1 MYANIVSMA
10 GNLKKFDWA
19 EKFII
24 DFKDRLHP
32 SSGEQY
38 YLLANVILNIKKK
51 NYEDALQ
58 YLTKFKSKNEIEK
71 ITLKRFQIMI
81 YYESGFFDELYS
93 LIDTSKHFISY
104 DIKVTETA
112 KNVFAN
118 FLYFVQKLA
127 ELKSGIKDGKRNEI
141 SLHNLKDEIMKREVS
156 NKIWLLEKIDEL

>member
-1 MYANIVSMA
+1 M
-10 GNLKKFDWA
+10 
-19 EKFII
+19 
-24 DFKDRLHP
+24 
-32 SSGEQY
+32 
-38 YLLANVILNIKKK
+38 ILNLKKK

-93 LIDTSKHFISY
+93 LIDTSKHFISN
-104 DIKVTETA
+104 DSKVTDTA
-112 KNVFAN
+112 KNIFGN

-127 ELKSGIKDGKRNEI
+127 ELKSGITDGKKNEI

-156 NKIWLLEKIDEL
+156 NRIWLLEKIDEL

>member
-1 MYANIVSMA
+1 
-10 GNLKKFDWA
+10 
-19 EKFII
+19 
-24 DFKDRLHP
+24 
-32 SSGEQY
+32 
-38 YLLANVILNIKKK
+38 LLANVILNIKKK
-51 NYEDALQ
+51 NYEDAIQ

-93 LIDTSKHFISY
+93 LIDTSQHFISY

-112 KNVFAN
+112 KNIFAS

-127 ELKSGIKDGKRNEI
+127 VLKSGIKDGKRNEI
-141 SLHNLKDEIMKREVS
+141 SLYNLKDEIMKREVS